1 MRQFRASEFS
11 SKVRAD
17 NTLEENRLQKN
28 LSLINHQI
36 KRSVR
41 MIEKEKVKIRN
52 ESRLHEDSNL
62 NCETLKKTRKK
73 NAKLQKCLDEK
84 ELKLPP
90 LFPAKE
96 MEERNST
103 RDIDYEDFCSKSD
116 YLYSDNLIFPQIKIT
131 ETAPLN
137 HHVRRKKKCDARKT
151 KKIKKK
157 LDHLKLPPV
166 ENVFCT
172 SCFHKPEGK
181 R

>member
-73 NAKLQKCLDEK
+73 NAKLQKRLDEK
-84 ELKLPP
+84 ELRLPP

>member
-1 MRQFRASEFS
+1 MKHFRASEFS

-52 ESRLHEDSNL
+52 ESRLHEGFDL

-73 NAKLQKCLDEK
+73 DAKLPKSSNK
-84 ELKLPP
+84 NELKLPS
-90 LFPAKE
+90 LFPEKE
-96 MEERNST
+96 MQEINST
-103 RDIDYEDFCSKSD
+103 RDIDHEDFCSKSD
-116 YLYSDNLIFPQIKIT
+116 YLYSEDLIFPQIKIT
-131 ETAPLN
+131 ETVPLN
-137 HHVRRKKKCDARKT
+137 HHVRKKKKCETRKT

-172 SCFHKPEGK
+172 SCFHKSEGK